1 MIVGFGNDL
10 CDIRRIERALSRYDK
25 RFTHRLFTDVERKN
39 QISGLD
45 ARPHTLSVLPQ
56 RGVRKS
62 VGNGHQRRRFLERY
76 GCSKSDF
83 WPSNNSSDRP
93 RSAKTSGND
102 ACGDE
107 NGHSSY
113 ANRRV
118 SFRASAGSH

>member
-56 RGVRKS
+56 K
-62 VGNGHQRRRFLERY
+62 RRAQKRWE
-76 GCSKSDF
+76 
-83 WPSNNSSDRP
+83 
-93 RSAKTSGND
+93 
-102 ACGDE
+102 
-107 NGHSSY
+107 
-113 ANRRV
+113 
-118 SFRASAGSH
+118 RASATAFSGKIWV